1 MKIDWYSKHTHS
13 LTHILPPP
21 PPPPPTPKIWGKG
34 GGKGDS
40 TGIHSIKL
48 EIATLIENKKL
59 EKKKKKKKEKKK
71 KSCYRSTYSCHQKSF
86 IINFKKCAK
95 FTNNRFFLLQKRLK
109 SINIC
114 IFTIKW

>member
-1 MKIDWYSKHTHS
+1 MGTANTHTHS
-13 LTHILPPP
+13 LTS
-21 PPPPPTPKIWGKG
+21 TKIWGKG

-71 KSCYRSTYSCHQKSF
+71 KSCYRSTYS
-86 IINFKKCAK
+86 
-95 FTNNRFFLLQKRLK
+95 
-109 SINIC
+109 
-114 IFTIKW
+114 